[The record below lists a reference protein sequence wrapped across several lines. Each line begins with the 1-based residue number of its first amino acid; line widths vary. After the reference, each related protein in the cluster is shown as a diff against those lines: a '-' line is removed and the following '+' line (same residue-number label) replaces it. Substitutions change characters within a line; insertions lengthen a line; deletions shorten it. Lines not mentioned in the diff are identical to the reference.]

1 MAKRR
6 RVSCPAKPRDAY
18 KAALKADVSFS
29 RELTRVYGKAAGN
42 ARYYY
47 PSNKHYKKDA
57 RLEAASQRKLK
68 ADECLRRTWGR

>member
-1 MAKRR
+1 MAKRHR
-6 RVSCPAKPRDAY
+6 GSCPAKPRDTY
-18 KAALKADVSFS
+18 RNALKADVAFS
-29 RELTRVYGKAAGN
+29 RELTRVYGKAAGD

-47 PSNKHYKKDA
+47 PSNKRYKKDA